1 MVPLVCKRQ
10 RTVGQK
16 HTAQV
21 NRLQTSNPE
30 VAKHQKVQLTAV
42 FTSLSLSPIVSGQQ
56 IAQGSAGGSRNLEQ
70 QAGPARPGRSEN
82 SDSRAAANPA
92 AAAERVEAQQ
102 SAQIRGKAALIPLK
116 TTFIF
121 NLWRRFTE
129 RKG

>member
-1 MVPLVCKRQ
+1 M
-10 RTVGQK
+10 
-16 HTAQV
+16 
-21 NRLQTSNPE
+21 QTSDLE
-30 VAKHQKVQLTAV
+30 VAKHQKAQLTAV

-92 AAAERVEAQQ
+92 AAGERVEAQQ
-102 SAQIRGKAALIPLK
+102 SAQVRGKAALIPLK
-116 TTFIF
+116 TTFVF
-121 NLWRRFTE
+121 NLLSNFTE